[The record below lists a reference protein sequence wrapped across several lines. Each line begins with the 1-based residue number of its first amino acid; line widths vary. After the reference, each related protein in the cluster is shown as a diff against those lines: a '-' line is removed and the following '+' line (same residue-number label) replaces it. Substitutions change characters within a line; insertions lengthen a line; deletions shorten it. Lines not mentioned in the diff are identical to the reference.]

1 MTKKFFRTGTL
12 VAVLAFILTA
22 SGCTTLSTSGGV
34 AVPNGFFDGDSRSPI
49 ASYKMWLPQM
59 GYGLISTIG
68 GAQKFSAGQI
78 PDVCLFSS
86 GRKEFI
92 QKTNG
97 KKYDVVVK
105 WYLIFVEVIAYP
117 SN

>member
-1 MTKKFFRTGTL
+1 MTKNFFRTGAL
-12 VAVLAFILTA
+12 VSVLGFILTA
-22 SGCTTLSTSGGV
+22 SGCTTLSTSGGL
-34 AVPNGFFDGDSRSPI
+34 AVPHGFFDGDSRSPI
-49 ASYKMWLPQM
+49 ASYKMWIPQM

-68 GAQKFSAGQI
+68 GAQKLSANQI
-78 PDVCLFSS
+78 PDVCWFST

-105 WYLIFVEVIAYP
+105 WYVIFVEITAYP
-117 SN
+117 SS